1 LVSKLLPVAPKLNN
15 KITQR
20 SKTDSQ

>member
-1 LVSKLLPVAPKLNN
+1 VSKLLPAAPKLNN

-20 SKTDSQ
+20 NETDSQ